1 MIKISTLAITATSL
15 LMLSHTAQATT
26 DLSAIAKKRCGI
38 QDSLHVFEA
47 LGRNDWA
54 LRCRHLSPRTYDWF
68 VNDDFGN
75 RREHP
80 IYPSFTKPGNFAD
93 WIAAPRVKMASC
105 ETHGYSPIISC
116 VSNKN
121 FDTTPFTF
129 ASGEFTIY
137 DAYTQQVQ
145 QLVVVDEQATLD
157 NLHYREDTVS
167 ITAKKVPVQ
176 QIDVMTIHTQS
187 GKTLRITQD
196 HPLLL
201 AEGKLKNA
209 QYLSTQDT
217 LIAHDGELDQI
228 TSITTSTVTAQLY
241 TTQLNTLDAAREGK
255 TQLVIT
261 QGFLSGYLA
270 DNGELDMGQRLVLRD
285 SLPET
290 LLR

>member
-1 MIKISTLAITATSL
+1 MIRISALAITATSL
-15 LMLSHTAQATT
+15 LMLSQTAQAVN
-26 DLSAIAKKRCGI
+26 LSLIKKRCGI
-38 QDSLHVFEA
+38 QDSLDVFAA
-47 LGRNDWA
+47 LGRNAWA
-54 LRCRHLSPRTYDWF
+54 LRCKYLSPRTYDWF

-75 RREHP
+75 KRSLP
-80 IYPSFTKPGNFAD
+80 YYPSFTKPGNFAD
-93 WIAAPRVKMASC
+93 WIAAPRAKMASC
-105 ETHGYSPIISC
+105 ETHGYSPLISC

-121 FDTTPFTF
+121 FDTSPFTF

-167 ITAKKVPVQ
+167 ITAKKAPVQ
-176 QIDVMTIHTQS
+176 QIDMMTIHTQS

-201 AEGKLKNA
+201 AEGILKNA
-209 QYLSTQDT
+209 QYLNTQDT
-217 LIAHDGELDQI
+217 LIAHDGGLDQI

-241 TTQLNTLDAAREGK
+241 TTQLNTLDAARKGK